1 MAEDQTMSLMQRY
14 LDSIL
19 EANKVTNLT
28 RITDGEQA
36 RLLHIEDSLVGL
48 PEVNEA
54 PTGLY
59 GDLGSGGG
67 FPGVPLALAT
77 GRKTLL
83 VDSVKKKM
91 AIVQSALD
99 DLSLSEQISTS
110 SERIEDLPL
119 EYKEKFAVLTA
130 RALSKLVSLI
140 ELASPLLKK
149 GGRLVC
155 YKAQLSSE
163 ELEEALAVQDLVGMK
178 MISQREICLSDGEN
192 RQVTHQAPSKNWLG
206 SETATSPSKLNIVC
220 DRVSRETRSI

>member
-19 EANKVTNLT
+19 ESNKVTNLT

-178 MISQREICLSDGEN
+178 MISQREICLSDGETT
-192 RQVTHQAPSKNWLG
+192 RTIVVFEKIGKSRI
-206 SETATSPSKLNIVC
+206 KLPRRIGLAQKQPL
-220 DRVSRETRSI
+220 RPRS

>member
-1 MAEDQTMSLMQRY
+1 MAEDKTMSLMQRY

-140 ELASPLLKK
+140 ELASPLLKN

-178 MISQREICLSDGEN
+178 MISQREICLSDGETT
-192 RQVTHQAPSKNWLG
+192 RTIVVFEKIGKSRI
-206 SETATSPSKLNIVC
+206 KLPRRIGLAQKQPL
-220 DRVSRETRSI
+220 RPRS

>member
-19 EANKVTNLT
+19 EANEVTNLT

-140 ELASPLLKK
+140 ELASPLLKN

-178 MISQREICLSDGEN
+178 MISQREICLSDGETT
-192 RQVTHQAPSKNWLG
+192 RTIVVFEKIGKSRI
-206 SETATSPSKLNIVC
+206 KLPRRIGLAQKQPL
-220 DRVSRETRSI
+220 RPRS

>member
-1 MAEDQTMSLMQRY
+1 MAEDQTMSLMRRY

-178 MISQREICLSDGEN
+178 MISQREICLSDGETT
-192 RQVTHQAPSKNWLG
+192 RTIVVFEKIGKSRI
-206 SETATSPSKLNIVC
+206 KLPRRIGLAQKQPL
-220 DRVSRETRSI
+220 RPRS

>member
-140 ELASPLLKK
+140 ELASPLLKN

-178 MISQREICLSDGEN
+178 MISQREICLSDGETT
-192 RQVTHQAPSKNWLG
+192 RTIVVFEKIGKSRI
-206 SETATSPSKLNIVC
+206 KLPRRIGLAQKQPL
-220 DRVSRETRSI
+220 RSRS

>member
-83 VDSVKKKM
+83 VDLVKKKM

-140 ELASPLLKK
+140 ELASPLLKN

-178 MISQREICLSDGEN
+178 MISQREICLSDGETT
-192 RQVTHQAPSKNWLG
+192 RTIVVFEKIGKSRI
-206 SETATSPSKLNIVC
+206 KLPRRIGLAQKQPL
-220 DRVSRETRSI
+220 RPRS

>member
-178 MISQREICLSDGEN
+178 MISQREICLNDGETT
-192 RQVTHQAPSKNWLG
+192 RTIVVFEKIGKSRI
-206 SETATSPSKLNIVC
+206 KLPRRIGLAQKQPL
-220 DRVSRETRSI
+220 RPRS

>member
-28 RITDGEQA
+28 RVTDGEQA

-178 MISQREICLSDGEN
+178 MISQREICLSDGETT
-192 RQVTHQAPSKNWLG
+192 RTIVVFEKIGKSRI
-206 SETATSPSKLNIVC
+206 KLPRRIGLAQKQPL
-220 DRVSRETRSI
+220 RPRS

>member
-140 ELASPLLKK
+140 ELASPLLKN

-178 MISQREICLSDGEN
+178 MISQREICLSDGETT
-192 RQVTHQAPSKNWLG
+192 RTIVVCEKIGKSRI
-206 SETATSPSKLNIVC
+206 KLPRRIGLAQKQPL
-220 DRVSRETRSI
+220 RPRS

>member
-1 MAEDQTMSLMQRY
+1 MADDQTMSLMQCY
-14 LDSIL
+14 LASIL

-54 PTGLY
+54 PDGLY

-149 GGRLVC
+149 SGRLVC

-178 MISQREICLSDGEN
+178 MISQREICLSDGETT
-192 RQVTHQAPSKNWLG
+192 RTIVVFEKIGKPRI
-206 SETATSPSKLNIVC
+206 KLPRRIGLAQKQPL
-220 DRVSRETRSI
+220 RPRS

>member
-163 ELEEALAVQDLVGMK
+163 ELVEALAVQDLGGLK
-178 MISQREICLSDGEN
+178 IISQREICLSDGETT
-192 RQVTHQAPSKNWLG
+192 RTIVVFEKIGKSRI
-206 SETATSPSKLNIVC
+206 KLPRRIGLAQKQPL
-220 DRVSRETRSI
+220 RPRS

>member
-19 EANKVTNLT
+19 ETNKVTNLT

-178 MISQREICLSDGEN
+178 MISQREICLSDGETT
-192 RQVTHQAPSKNWLG
+192 RTIVVFEKIGKSRI
-206 SETATSPSKLNIVC
+206 KLPRRIGLAQKQPL
-220 DRVSRETRSI
+220 RPRS

>member
-99 DLSLSEQISTS
+99 DLSLSEQISAS

-140 ELASPLLKK
+140 ELASPLLKN

-178 MISQREICLSDGEN
+178 MISQREICLSDGETT
-192 RQVTHQAPSKNWLG
+192 RTIVVFEKIGKSRI
-206 SETATSPSKLNIVC
+206 KLPRRIGLAQKQPL
-220 DRVSRETRSI
+220 RPRS

>member
-67 FPGVPLALAT
+67 FPGVPVALAT

-178 MISQREICLSDGEN
+178 MISQREICLSDGETT
-192 RQVTHQAPSKNWLG
+192 RTIVVFEKIGKSRI
-206 SETATSPSKLNIVC
+206 KLPRRIGLAQKQPL
-220 DRVSRETRSI
+220 RPRS

>member
-1 MAEDQTMSLMQRY
+1 MADDQTMSLMQCY
-14 LDSIL
+14 LASIL

-54 PTGLY
+54 PDGLY

-163 ELEEALAVQDLVGMK
+163 ELDEALAVQDLVSMR
-178 MISQREICLSDGEN
+178 MISQREICLSDGETM
-192 RQVTHQAPSKNWLG
+192 RTIVVFEKVGKSRI
-206 SETATSPSKLNIVC
+206 KLPRRIGLAQKQPL
-220 DRVSRETRSI
+220 RPRS

>member
-110 SERIEDLPL
+110 SERIEALPL

-140 ELASPLLKK
+140 ELASPLLKN

-178 MISQREICLSDGEN
+178 MISQREICLSDGETT
-192 RQVTHQAPSKNWLG
+192 RTIVVFEKIGKSRI
-206 SETATSPSKLNIVC
+206 KLPRRIGLAQKQPL
-220 DRVSRETRSI
+220 RPRS

>member
-140 ELASPLLKK
+140 ELASPLLKN

-178 MISQREICLSDGEN
+178 MISQREICLSDGETT
-192 RQVTHQAPSKNWLG
+192 RTIVVFAKIGKSRI
-206 SETATSPSKLNIVC
+206 KLPRRIGLAQKQPL
-220 DRVSRETRSI
+220 RPRS

>member
-178 MISQREICLSDGEN
+178 MISQREICLSDGETT
-192 RQVTHQAPSKNWLG
+192 RTIVVFEKIGRSRI
-206 SETATSPSKLNIVC
+206 KLPRRIGLAQKQPL
-220 DRVSRETRSI
+220 RPRS

>member
-140 ELASPLLKK
+140 ELASPLLKN

-178 MISQREICLSDGEN
+178 MISQREICLSDGKTTRTIVVFEKIGKS
-192 RQVTHQAPSKNWLG
+192 RI
-206 SETATSPSKLNIVC
+206 KLPRRIGLAQKQPL
-220 DRVSRETRSI
+220 RPRS

>member
-178 MISQREICLSDGEN
+178 MISQREICLSNGETT
-192 RQVTHQAPSKNWLG
+192 RTIVVFEKIGKSRI
-206 SETATSPSKLNIVC
+206 KLPRRIGLAQKQPL
-220 DRVSRETRSI
+220 RPRS

>member
-163 ELEEALAVQDLVGMK
+163 ELDEALAVQDLVGMR
-178 MISQREICLSDGEN
+178 MISQREICLSDGETM
-192 RQVTHQAPSKNWLG
+192 RTIVVFEKVGKSRI
-206 SETATSPSKLNIVC
+206 KLPRRIGLAQKQPL
-220 DRVSRETRSI
+220 RPRS

>member
-19 EANKVTNLT
+19 EANKATNLT

-140 ELASPLLKK
+140 ELASPLLKN

-178 MISQREICLSDGEN
+178 MISQREICLSDGETT
-192 RQVTHQAPSKNWLG
+192 RTIVVFEKIGKSRI
-206 SETATSPSKLNIVC
+206 KLPRRIGLAQKQPL
-220 DRVSRETRSI
+220 RPRS

>member
-19 EANKVTNLT
+19 EANTVTNLT

-54 PTGLY
+54 PDGLY

-67 FPGVPLALAT
+67 FPGVPLALVT

-91 AIVQSALD
+91 AIVQSVLD

-163 ELEEALAVQDLVGMK
+163 ELDEALAVQDLVGMR
-178 MISQREICLSDGEN
+178 MISQREICLSDGETM
-192 RQVTHQAPSKNWLG
+192 RTIVVFEKVGKSRI
-206 SETATSPSKLNIVC
+206 KLPRRIGLAQKQPL
-220 DRVSRETRSI
+220 RPRS

>member
-119 EYKEKFAVLTA
+119 EDKEKFAVLTA

-178 MISQREICLSDGEN
+178 MISQREICLSDGETT
-192 RQVTHQAPSKNWLG
+192 RTIVVFEKIGKSRI
-206 SETATSPSKLNIVC
+206 KLPRRIGLAQKQPL
-220 DRVSRETRSI
+220 RPRS

>member
-1 MAEDQTMSLMQRY
+1 MAEDQTMSLMQHY

-163 ELEEALAVQDLVGMK
+163 ELEEALAMQDLIGMK
-178 MISQREICLSDGEN
+178 MISQREICLSDGETT
-192 RQVTHQAPSKNWLG
+192 RTIVVFEKIGKSRI
-206 SETATSPSKLNIVC
+206 KLPRRIGLAQKQPL
-220 DRVSRETRSI
+220 RPRS

>member
-178 MISQREICLSDGEN
+178 MISQREICLSDGETT
-192 RQVTHQAPSKNWLG
+192 RTIVVFEKIGKSRI
-206 SETATSPSKLNIVC
+206 KLPRRIGLAQKQPL
-220 DRVSRETRSI
+220 RP